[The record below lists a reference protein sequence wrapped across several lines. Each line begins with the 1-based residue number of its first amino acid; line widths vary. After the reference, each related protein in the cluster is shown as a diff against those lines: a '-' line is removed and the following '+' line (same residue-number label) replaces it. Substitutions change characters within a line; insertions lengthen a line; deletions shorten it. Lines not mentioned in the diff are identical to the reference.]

1 MTEAAL
7 FQTPS
12 SLRKLFC
19 ILIAF
24 SGLSDPYQLWVD
36 HREHMTEDYLYRYQQ
51 DPANANNPLMAISDE
66 MYGHCLLDLN
76 DILADHRYDLQTME
90 GFRDVFPSVD
100 TRANRHSNHSNTF
113 ERMYALLYAQS
124 LDEEDP
130 DMLPFNESQSLV
142 YSTIRD
148 AALEENPVLGPRIF
162 FVDGPGGTGKTF
174 VFNALLNRIRQE
186 GEIAIAVASS
196 GTAALL
202 LKGGRTAHS
211 TFKIPLDVTTSTMC
225 EMTPRSEIASFI
237 KRAKIIVWDECSMVS
252 KDLIETVNR
261 SFQDI
266 MDNTAPFGGC
276 LIVFGGDFRQV
287 LPIIRG
293 ASRSVIVSQCLNKAS
308 FWPQVQSMRLHTN
321 MRVQQALDSN
331 DSDLAAELQQFAEYL
346 LQVGQGTVPTLRLP
360 GNRSTN
366 LIPIPQNMLLPGDNL
381 LNLIRSIYFDIA
393 NSALDPEY
401 FVERA
406 ILTAK
411 NKDVKVINNLLLN
424 CLPGHTVSYVSHDRT
439 LDEEHQM
446 EMPVEILNTLENG
459 SLPPHQLNLK
469 IGSPIMVIRNID
481 PAAGICNGTRL
492 IVNSLRT
499 NVIEATIATGPN
511 KGDLALIPR
520 IKFINLAT
528 EGLCPVDFQRVQF
541 PIRLAFGMTINKAQ
555 GQTLNS
561 VDLYLPCHV
570 FGHGQLYVA
579 LSRVRKP
586 GSLKLMIPSEISEI
600 EGKVG
605 KFTNN
610 VVFREVFQQPY

>member
-1 MTEAAL
+1 MVCCND
-7 FQTPS
+7 QTPS

-90 GFRDVFPSVD
+90 SFRDIFPSVD

-124 LDEEDP
+124 LYA
-130 DMLPFNESQSLV
+130 PFQRES
-142 YSTIRD
+142 IRD

-162 FVDGPGGTGKTF
+162 FVDGPGGTGKIF

-237 KRAKIIVWDECSMVS
+237 KRAKTIVWDECSMVS

-321 MRVQQALDSN
+321 MRVQQALESN

-360 GNRSTN
+360 ENRSTN
-366 LIPIPQNMLLPGDNL
+366 LIPIPQDMLLPGDNL

-393 NSALDPEY
+393 SSALDPEY

-459 SLPPHQLNLK
+459 SLPPPSTQSEDWLPN
-469 IGSPIMVIRNID
+469 
-481 PAAGICNGTRL
+481 NGH
-492 IVNSLRT
+492 
-499 NVIEATIATGPN
+499 P
-511 KGDLALIPR
+511 K
-520 IKFINLAT
+520 
-528 EGLCPVDFQRVQF
+528 
-541 PIRLAFGMTINKAQ
+541 
-555 GQTLNS
+555 
-561 VDLYLPCHV
+561 Y
-570 FGHGQLYVA
+570 
-579 LSRVRKP
+579 
-586 GSLKLMIPSEISEI
+586 
-600 EGKVG
+600 
-605 KFTNN
+605 
-610 VVFREVFQQPY
+610 